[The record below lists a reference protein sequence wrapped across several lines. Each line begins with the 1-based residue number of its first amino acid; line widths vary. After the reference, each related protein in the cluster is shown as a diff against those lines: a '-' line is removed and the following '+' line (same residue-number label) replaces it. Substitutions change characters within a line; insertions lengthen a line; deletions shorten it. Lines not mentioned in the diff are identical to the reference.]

1 MTDVKDFLTAR
12 LQARSTMAKALIA
25 EDNPEAKLLA
35 TDAADIALL
44 GTAQLGERQ
53 VACYQRMI
61 LSQMGLSDEAMAKAD
76 EIVFMTP
83 ALLPLDDA
91 ALAVWHWQADT
102 FDGRATPA
110 GVINHL
116 RAELTELEEVLP
128 DYLEDMESIKDRQLV
143 SGEVADILVLA
154 LHLCALT
161 NMEPSAVLANKLNEL
176 RTRDYSG
183 SPDSDGKITHD
194 KEPS

>member
-12 LQARSTMAKALIA
+12 LAARSAMAKQLIA
-25 EDNPEAKLLA
+25 DENPEAKLLA
-35 TDAADIALL
+35 VEAADIALL
-44 GTAQLGERQ
+44 GTAQIGSSK

-61 LSQMGLSDEAMAKAD
+61 LSQMGLNDEAMVKAD
-76 EIVFMTP
+76 EIAFMTP

-116 RAELTELEEVLP
+116 REELSELEEVLP
-128 DYLEDMESIKDRQLV
+128 AYLENTESIKDRQLV
-143 SGEVADILVLA
+143 AGEIADLLVLA

-161 NMEPSAVLANKLNEL
+161 NMEPSAVLAGKLNEL
-176 RTRDYSG
+176 RERDYSG
-183 SPDSDGKITHD
+183 EPDAEGKITH
-194 KEPS
+194 KEPAV